1 MLTLLSVDIVSLQHI
16 AEFGV
21 VMMLD
26 KAPAMK
32 SVRRPIMRAVSV
44 PWTAGT
50 AGKKFMLEMAQLY
63 RRGTPNQ
70 RNPAYAAK
78 VIELNKEWARQLKMK
93 KAKAEKNV
101 NGA

>member
-50 AGKKFMLEMAQLY
+50 AGKKIHA
-63 RRGTPNQ
+63 G
-70 RNPAYAAK
+70 
-78 VIELNKEWARQLKMK
+78 
-93 KAKAEKNV
+93 
-101 NGA
+101 NGAALSPRDSQSPEPGLRGQGDRTQ